1 VDLEKREEHFGSNR
15 KKPNTVT
22 PFFKLFF
29 GALDDFML
37 KLLLVCAVVDLA
49 IETGFATPQDRN
61 TCNDLRISLLLAWI
75 EGIAIFLGVFIVAFV
90 GSWNDWQKE
99 K

>member
-1 VDLEKREEHFGSNR
+1 MDLDKREEHFGTNR

-22 PFFKLFF
+22 PFYKLFF

-49 IETGFATPQDRN
+49 IETGFSTPQNRN
-61 TCNDLRISLLLAWI
+61 TCMDQSITFISL
-75 EGIAIFLGVFIVAFV
+75 
-90 GSWNDWQKE
+90 D
-99 K
+99 